1 MATDI
6 GPKIGLDG
14 EKEFRAALQSMGQ
27 QLKTLDTEM
36 RAVTSAFS
44 ANDRSQAALSA
55 QSDVLTKKLSTQ
67 ETRLAE
73 IQKALDYARANYAE
87 NSNEVQ
93 RWQQALNNATAD
105 VNKTKAQLTQLD
117 KGLGDTEDALNDAGK
132 QAASFGDVLKANLL
146 SNIIIDGV
154 KQLASAVKSMA
165 GEFISSAAEVKAE
178 TAAFDQ
184 TFGSLG
190 DTASAAIGRVAS
202 ESGILQ
208 TRLNTLGSKIYAF
221 ARSSGGDTE
230 QSMALMERALRAAA
244 DSAAYYD
251 TSVEQATET
260 LQSFLKGNFAND
272 AALGLSA
279 TEATR
284 NAAAM
289 ELFGDKYANLT
300 EIQKQ
305 ETLLKMVEDS
315 QRLSG
320 AMGQAAREADG
331 WENVTGNLK
340 ETWRQFQAQAGT
352 PFLENLIPL
361 IQKVT
366 AESQAWID
374 GVDWDGFAATVT
386 DFVSLILDNGD
397 TIIALIS
404 GIGAGFVTWNVVSMV
419 MGLVNAIQTA
429 QKATEGMTA
438 AQAALHVVM
447 NATPVGAVIT
457 VVAALT
463 ATVITLWHTN
473 EDFRNAVIAIWNKIK
488 AVFVDVGGAAKEL
501 FTQTI
506 PNAVRTAVDT
516 LGSLPGKALQWGK
529 DIVRGLWEGI
539 KSMGSWLKDQVSGF
553 VGGIVDNVKGVLGI
567 HSPST
572 VFAGIGEYMMQGLSI
587 GLVNS
592 SGKVMETIGD
602 IVSEVK
608 TRFSSLSDIFGTRQD
623 IADLQYQLW
632 EMTGGKNASEIDKY
646 NRKMEAL
653 SKQEKDQAAI
663 VEAAEAA
670 YKAVVSQYG
679 ENSKE
684 SYEYQKTLLQEQIAY
699 QKLIETMNQYREESR
714 ELRVGDSIASG
725 IVASTKKAVSAATSL
740 TAKLVDTVKSNLGI
754 HSPSTVFAGI
764 GENMALGLG
773 KGFTEE
779 MQGVSA
785 NIQDAIPTPAVDAV
799 YNAAAGMVN
808 GLAAANAGNSGGS
821 YTINLLL
828 QNGQQ
833 IASWLLPDLRDAAR
847 NNPEVA
853 RA

>member
-67 ETRLAE
+67 EARLAE

-93 RWQQALNNATAD
+93 RWQQALNNATTD
-105 VNKTKAQLTQLD
+105 VNKTKAQLAQLD
-117 KGLGDTEDALNDAGK
+117 KGLDDTGDALDDASK

-146 SNIIIDGV
+146 SNIIINGV

-374 GVDWDGFAATVT
+374 GVDWNGFAATVT

-419 MGLVNAIQTA
+419 MGLVKAIQAA
-429 QKATEGMTA
+429 QKANEGMTA
-438 AQAALHVVM
+438 AQAALNVVM
-447 NATPVGAVIT
+447 NANPIGAVIT

-463 ATVITLWHTN
+463 AAVITLWHTN
-473 EDFRNAVIAIWNKIK
+473 EDFRDAIIAVWDKVK
-488 AVFVDVGGAAKEL
+488 AVFAGVGGAAKEL

-529 DIVRGLWEGI
+529 DLIDNFISGI
-539 KSMGSWLKDQVSGF
+539 KSKLSALADS
-553 VGGIVDNVKGVLGI
+553 VKGVAQ
-567 HSPST
+567 T
-572 VFAGIGEYMMQGLSI
+572 VRDFIGFSEPKKGPLSNFHTYAPDMMSLFAGGIRDNLWKVQDQL
-587 GLVNS
+587 NS
-592 SGKVMETIGD
+592 M
-602 IVSEVK
+602 
-608 TRFSSLSDIFGTRQD
+608 
-623 IADLQYQLW
+623 
-632 EMTGGKNASEIDKY
+632 GG
-646 NRKMEAL
+646 
-653 SKQEKDQAAI
+653 
-663 VEAAEAA
+663 
-670 YKAVVSQYG
+670 
-679 ENSKE
+679 
-684 SYEYQKTLLQEQIAY
+684 
-699 QKLIETMNQYREESR
+699 
-714 ELRVGDSIASG
+714 
-725 IVASTKKAVSAATSL
+725 
-740 TAKLVDTVKSNLGI
+740 
-754 HSPSTVFAGI
+754 
-764 GENMALGLG
+764 
-773 KGFTEE
+773 
-779 MQGVSA
+779 

-853 RA
+853 TA

>member
-67 ETRLAE
+67 EARLAE

-117 KGLGDTEDALNDAGK
+117 KGLGETEDALNDAGK

-146 SNIIIDGV
+146 SNIIINGV

-190 DTASAAIGRVAS
+190 DTASAAIGRVAA

-374 GVDWDGFAATVT
+374 DVDWDGFAATVT

-419 MGLVNAIQTA
+419 MGLVKAIQAA
-429 QKATEGMTA
+429 QKANEGMTA
-438 AQAALHVVM
+438 AQAALNVAM
-447 NATPVGAVIT
+447 NANPIGAVIT

-463 ATVITLWHTN
+463 AAVITLWHTN
-473 EDFRNAVIAIWNKIK
+473 EDFRDAVIAIWDKVK
-488 AVFVDVGGAAKEL
+488 AVFAGVGGAAKEL

-529 DIVRGLWEGI
+529 DLIDNFINGI
-539 KSMGSWLKDQVSGF
+539 KSKLSALADS
-553 VGGIVDNVKGVLGI
+553 VKGVAQ
-567 HSPST
+567 T
-572 VFAGIGEYMMQGLSI
+572 VRDFIGFSEPKKGPLSNFHTYAPDMMSLFAGGIRDNLWKVQDQL
-587 GLVNS
+587 NS
-592 SGKVMETIGD
+592 M
-602 IVSEVK
+602 
-608 TRFSSLSDIFGTRQD
+608 
-623 IADLQYQLW
+623 
-632 EMTGGKNASEIDKY
+632 GG
-646 NRKMEAL
+646 
-653 SKQEKDQAAI
+653 
-663 VEAAEAA
+663 
-670 YKAVVSQYG
+670 
-679 ENSKE
+679 
-684 SYEYQKTLLQEQIAY
+684 
-699 QKLIETMNQYREESR
+699 
-714 ELRVGDSIASG
+714 
-725 IVASTKKAVSAATSL
+725 
-740 TAKLVDTVKSNLGI
+740 
-754 HSPSTVFAGI
+754 
-764 GENMALGLG
+764 
-773 KGFTEE
+773 
-779 MQGVSA
+779 

-853 RA
+853 TA

>member
-44 ANDRSQAALSA
+44 ANDKSQAALSA

-67 ETRLAE
+67 EARLAE
-73 IQKALDYARANYAE
+73 IQKALDYARANYAD

-105 VNKTKAQLTQLD
+105 INKTKAQLAQLD
-117 KGLGDTEDALNDAGK
+117 KGLGDTEDALNDAGR

-146 SNIIIDGV
+146 SNIILDGV

-178 TAAFDQ
+178 TSAFDQ
-184 TFGSLG
+184 TFGNLG

-397 TIIALIS
+397 TIISLIS

-419 MGLVNAIQTA
+419 MGLVKAIQAA
-429 QKATEGMTA
+429 QKANEGMTA
-438 AQAALHVVM
+438 AQAALNVVM
-447 NATPVGAVIT
+447 SANPIGAVIT

-473 EDFRNAVIAIWNKIK
+473 EDFRNAVIAIWDKIK
-488 AVFVDVGGAAKEL
+488 AVFVGVGEAVKEL

-516 LGSLPGKALQWGK
+516 LASLPGKALQWGK
-529 DIVRGLWEGI
+529 DLIDNFISGI
-539 KSMGSWLKDQVSGF
+539 KSKLSALADSIKGVAQTVRDFIGF
-553 VGGIVDNVKGVLGI
+553 SEPKKGPLSNFHTYAPDMMSLFAGGIQDNLWRVQDQL
-567 HSPST
+567 
-572 VFAGIGEYMMQGLSI
+572 
-587 GLVNS
+587 NS
-592 SGKVMETIGD
+592 M
-602 IVSEVK
+602 
-608 TRFSSLSDIFGTRQD
+608 
-623 IADLQYQLW
+623 
-632 EMTGGKNASEIDKY
+632 GG
-646 NRKMEAL
+646 
-653 SKQEKDQAAI
+653 
-663 VEAAEAA
+663 
-670 YKAVVSQYG
+670 
-679 ENSKE
+679 
-684 SYEYQKTLLQEQIAY
+684 
-699 QKLIETMNQYREESR
+699 
-714 ELRVGDSIASG
+714 
-725 IVASTKKAVSAATSL
+725 
-740 TAKLVDTVKSNLGI
+740 
-754 HSPSTVFAGI
+754 
-764 GENMALGLG
+764 
-773 KGFTEE
+773 
-779 MQGVSA
+779 

-808 GLAAANAGNSGGS
+808 GLAAANAGNGGGS

>member
-67 ETRLAE
+67 EARLAE

-105 VNKTKAQLTQLD
+105 VNKTKAQLAQLD
-117 KGLGDTEDALNDAGK
+117 KGLGDTESALNDAGK

-146 SNIIIDGV
+146 SNIILDGV

-178 TAAFDQ
+178 TSAFDQ

-190 DTASAAIGRVAS
+190 DTASAAIGRVAA

-279 TEATR
+279 TETTR

-366 AESQAWID
+366 AESQAWIN

-404 GIGAGFVTWNVVSMV
+404 GIGAGFATWNVVSMV
-419 MGLVNAIQTA
+419 MGLVKAIQAA
-429 QKATEGMTA
+429 QKANEGMTA
-438 AQAALHVVM
+438 AQAALNVVM
-447 NATPVGAVIT
+447 SANPIGAVIT

-463 ATVITLWHTN
+463 AAVITLWHTN
-473 EDFRNAVIAIWNKIK
+473 EDFRNAVIAIWGKVK
-488 AVFVDVGGAAKEL
+488 AVFVDVGGKVKEL

-506 PNAVRTAVDT
+506 PNAVGTAVET
-516 LGSLPGKALQWGK
+516 LKSLPGKALQWGK
-529 DIVRGLWEGI
+529 DLIDNFISGI
-539 KSMGSWLKDQVSGF
+539 KSKLSALGDS
-553 VGGIVDNVKGVLGI
+553 VKGVGQTIRDFIGFSEPKKGPLSNF
-567 HSPST
+567 HTFAPDMMT
-572 VFAGIGEYMMQGLSI
+572 LFAGGIQDNLWRVQDQ
-587 GLVNS
+587 LNS
-592 SGKVMETIGD
+592 M
-602 IVSEVK
+602 
-608 TRFSSLSDIFGTRQD
+608 
-623 IADLQYQLW
+623 
-632 EMTGGKNASEIDKY
+632 GG
-646 NRKMEAL
+646 
-653 SKQEKDQAAI
+653 
-663 VEAAEAA
+663 
-670 YKAVVSQYG
+670 
-679 ENSKE
+679 
-684 SYEYQKTLLQEQIAY
+684 
-699 QKLIETMNQYREESR
+699 
-714 ELRVGDSIASG
+714 
-725 IVASTKKAVSAATSL
+725 
-740 TAKLVDTVKSNLGI
+740 
-754 HSPSTVFAGI
+754 
-764 GENMALGLG
+764 
-773 KGFTEE
+773 
-779 MQGVSA
+779 

-808 GLAAANAGNSGGS
+808 GLAAANAGSSGGR
-821 YTINLLL
+821 YTINLVL

>member
-44 ANDRSQAALSA
+44 ANDRSQEALSA

-67 ETRLAE
+67 EARLAE

-146 SNIIIDGV
+146 SNIILDGV

-178 TAAFDQ
+178 TSAFDQ
-184 TFGSLG
+184 TFGNLG
-190 DTASAAIGRVAS
+190 DTASAAIGRVAA

-419 MGLVNAIQTA
+419 MGLVKAIQAA
-429 QKATEGMTA
+429 QKANEGMTA
-438 AQAALHVVM
+438 AQAALNVVM
-447 NATPVGAVIT
+447 SANPVGAVIT

-463 ATVITLWHTN
+463 AAVITLWHTN
-473 EDFRNAVIAIWNKIK
+473 EDFRDAVIAIWDKVK
-488 AVFVDVGGAAKEL
+488 AVFAGVGGAAKEL

-529 DIVRGLWEGI
+529 DLIDNFISGI
-539 KSMGSWLKDQVSGF
+539 KSKLSALADS
-553 VGGIVDNVKGVLGI
+553 VKGVAQ
-567 HSPST
+567 T
-572 VFAGIGEYMMQGLSI
+572 VRDFIGFSEPKKGPLSNFHTYAPDMMSLFAGGIRDNLWKVQDQL
-587 GLVNS
+587 NS
-592 SGKVMETIGD
+592 M
-602 IVSEVK
+602 
-608 TRFSSLSDIFGTRQD
+608 
-623 IADLQYQLW
+623 
-632 EMTGGKNASEIDKY
+632 GG
-646 NRKMEAL
+646 
-653 SKQEKDQAAI
+653 
-663 VEAAEAA
+663 
-670 YKAVVSQYG
+670 
-679 ENSKE
+679 
-684 SYEYQKTLLQEQIAY
+684 
-699 QKLIETMNQYREESR
+699 
-714 ELRVGDSIASG
+714 
-725 IVASTKKAVSAATSL
+725 
-740 TAKLVDTVKSNLGI
+740 
-754 HSPSTVFAGI
+754 
-764 GENMALGLG
+764 
-773 KGFTEE
+773 
-779 MQGVSA
+779 

-808 GLAAANAGNSGGS
+808 GLAAANAGNGGGS

>member
-44 ANDRSQAALSA
+44 ANDKSQAALSA

-67 ETRLAE
+67 EARLAE

-146 SNIIIDGV
+146 SNIILDGV

-178 TAAFDQ
+178 TSAFDQ
-184 TFGSLG
+184 TFGNLG
-190 DTASAAIGRVAS
+190 DTASAAIGRVAA

-419 MGLVNAIQTA
+419 MGLVKAIQAA
-429 QKATEGMTA
+429 QKANEGMTA
-438 AQAALHVVM
+438 AQAALNVVM
-447 NATPVGAVIT
+447 SANPIGAVIT

-473 EDFRNAVIAIWNKIK
+473 EDFRNAVIAIWDKIK
-488 AVFVDVGGAAKEL
+488 AVFVNVGGAAKEL

-516 LGSLPGKALQWGK
+516 LASLPGKALQWGK
-529 DIVRGLWEGI
+529 DLIDNFISGI
-539 KSMGSWLKDQVSGF
+539 KSKLSALADS
-553 VGGIVDNVKGVLGI
+553 VKGVAQ
-567 HSPST
+567 T
-572 VFAGIGEYMMQGLSI
+572 VRDFIGFSEPKKGPLSNFHTYAPDMMSLFAGGIQDNLWRVQDQ
-587 GLVNS
+587 LNS
-592 SGKVMETIGD
+592 M
-602 IVSEVK
+602 
-608 TRFSSLSDIFGTRQD
+608 
-623 IADLQYQLW
+623 
-632 EMTGGKNASEIDKY
+632 GG
-646 NRKMEAL
+646 
-653 SKQEKDQAAI
+653 
-663 VEAAEAA
+663 
-670 YKAVVSQYG
+670 
-679 ENSKE
+679 
-684 SYEYQKTLLQEQIAY
+684 
-699 QKLIETMNQYREESR
+699 
-714 ELRVGDSIASG
+714 
-725 IVASTKKAVSAATSL
+725 
-740 TAKLVDTVKSNLGI
+740 
-754 HSPSTVFAGI
+754 
-764 GENMALGLG
+764 
-773 KGFTEE
+773 
-779 MQGVSA
+779 

>member
-44 ANDRSQAALSA
+44 ANDKSQAALSA

-67 ETRLAE
+67 EARLAE

-105 VNKTKAQLTQLD
+105 VNKTKAQLAQLD

-146 SNIIIDGV
+146 SNIILDGV

-178 TAAFDQ
+178 TSAFDQ
-184 TFGSLG
+184 TFGNLG
-190 DTASAAIGRVAS
+190 DTASAAIGRVAA

-279 TEATR
+279 TETTR

-386 DFVSLILDNGD
+386 NFVSLILDNGD

-404 GIGAGFVTWNVVSMV
+404 GIGAGFVAWNVVSMV
-419 MGLVNAIQTA
+419 MGLVKAIQAA
-429 QKATEGMTA
+429 QKANEGMTA
-438 AQAALHVVM
+438 AQAALNVVM
-447 NATPVGAVIT
+447 NANPIGAVIT

-473 EDFRNAVIAIWNKIK
+473 EDFRDAVIAIWDKVK
-488 AVFVDVGGAAKEL
+488 AVFAGVGGAAKEL

-529 DIVRGLWEGI
+529 DLIDNFINGI
-539 KSMGSWLKDQVSGF
+539 KSKLSALADS
-553 VGGIVDNVKGVLGI
+553 VKGVAQ
-567 HSPST
+567 T
-572 VFAGIGEYMMQGLSI
+572 VRDFIGFSEPKKGPLSNFHTYAPDMMSLFAGGIRDNLWKVQDQL
-587 GLVNS
+587 NS
-592 SGKVMETIGD
+592 M
-602 IVSEVK
+602 
-608 TRFSSLSDIFGTRQD
+608 
-623 IADLQYQLW
+623 
-632 EMTGGKNASEIDKY
+632 GG
-646 NRKMEAL
+646 
-653 SKQEKDQAAI
+653 
-663 VEAAEAA
+663 
-670 YKAVVSQYG
+670 
-679 ENSKE
+679 
-684 SYEYQKTLLQEQIAY
+684 
-699 QKLIETMNQYREESR
+699 
-714 ELRVGDSIASG
+714 
-725 IVASTKKAVSAATSL
+725 
-740 TAKLVDTVKSNLGI
+740 
-754 HSPSTVFAGI
+754 
-764 GENMALGLG
+764 
-773 KGFTEE
+773 
-779 MQGVSA
+779 

-808 GLAAANAGNSGGS
+808 GLAAANAGSSGGS
-821 YTINLLL
+821 YTINLVL

-853 RA
+853 TA

>member
-67 ETRLAE
+67 EARLAE

-93 RWQQALNNATAD
+93 RWQQALNNATTD
-105 VNKTKAQLTQLD
+105 VNKTKAQLAELD
-117 KGLGDTEDALNDAGK
+117 KGLGDTGDALDDAGK

-146 SNIIIDGV
+146 SNIIINGV

-165 GEFISSAAEVKAE
+165 GEFITSAAEVKAE

-184 TFGSLG
+184 TFGNLG

-320 AMGQAAREADG
+320 AMGQASREADG

-361 IQKVT
+361 IQKIT

-419 MGLVNAIQTA
+419 MGLVKAIQAA
-429 QKATEGMTA
+429 QKANEGMTA
-438 AQAALHVVM
+438 AQAALNVVM
-447 NATPVGAVIT
+447 SANPIGVVIT

-463 ATVITLWHTN
+463 AAVITLWHTN
-473 EDFRNAVIAIWNKIK
+473 EDFRNAVIAIWDKVK
-488 AVFVDVGGAAKEL
+488 AVFVDVDGKVKEL

-506 PNAVRTAVDT
+506 PNAVGTAVET
-516 LGSLPGKALQWGK
+516 LKSLPGKALQWGK
-529 DIVRGLWEGI
+529 DLIDNFISGI
-539 KSMGSWLKDQVSGF
+539 KSKLSALGDS
-553 VGGIVDNVKGVLGI
+553 VKGVGQTIRDFIGFSEPKKGPLSNF
-567 HSPST
+567 HTYAPDMMSL
-572 VFAGIGEYMMQGLSI
+572 FAGGIRDNLWRVQDQLNSI
-587 GLVNS
+587 G
-592 SGKVMETIGD
+592 G
-602 IVSEVK
+602 
-608 TRFSSLSDIFGTRQD
+608 
-623 IADLQYQLW
+623 
-632 EMTGGKNASEIDKY
+632 
-646 NRKMEAL
+646 
-653 SKQEKDQAAI
+653 
-663 VEAAEAA
+663 
-670 YKAVVSQYG
+670 
-679 ENSKE
+679 
-684 SYEYQKTLLQEQIAY
+684 
-699 QKLIETMNQYREESR
+699 
-714 ELRVGDSIASG
+714 
-725 IVASTKKAVSAATSL
+725 
-740 TAKLVDTVKSNLGI
+740 
-754 HSPSTVFAGI
+754 
-764 GENMALGLG
+764 
-773 KGFTEE
+773 
-779 MQGVSA
+779 

-799 YNAAAGMVN
+799 YNAAAGIVN
-808 GLAAANAGNSGGS
+808 GLAAANAGNGGGS

>member
-67 ETRLAE
+67 EARLAE

-178 TAAFDQ
+178 TSAFDQ

-190 DTASAAIGRVAS
+190 ETASAAIGRVAA

-386 DFVSLILDNGD
+386 NFVSLILDNGD

-419 MGLVNAIQTA
+419 MGLVKAIQAA
-429 QKATEGMTA
+429 QKANEGMTA
-438 AQAALHVVM
+438 AQAALNVVM
-447 NATPVGAVIT
+447 NANPIGAVIT

-463 ATVITLWHTN
+463 AAVITLWHTN
-473 EDFRNAVIAIWNKIK
+473 EDFRDAVIAIWDKVK
-488 AVFVDVGGAAKEL
+488 AVFAGVGGAAKEL

-529 DIVRGLWEGI
+529 DLIDNFISGI
-539 KSMGSWLKDQVSGF
+539 KSKLSALADS
-553 VGGIVDNVKGVLGI
+553 VKGVAQ
-567 HSPST
+567 T
-572 VFAGIGEYMMQGLSI
+572 VRDFIGFSEPKKGPLSNFHTYAPDMMSLFAGGIRDNMWKVQDQL
-587 GLVNS
+587 NS
-592 SGKVMETIGD
+592 M
-602 IVSEVK
+602 
-608 TRFSSLSDIFGTRQD
+608 
-623 IADLQYQLW
+623 
-632 EMTGGKNASEIDKY
+632 GG
-646 NRKMEAL
+646 
-653 SKQEKDQAAI
+653 
-663 VEAAEAA
+663 
-670 YKAVVSQYG
+670 
-679 ENSKE
+679 
-684 SYEYQKTLLQEQIAY
+684 
-699 QKLIETMNQYREESR
+699 
-714 ELRVGDSIASG
+714 
-725 IVASTKKAVSAATSL
+725 
-740 TAKLVDTVKSNLGI
+740 
-754 HSPSTVFAGI
+754 
-764 GENMALGLG
+764 
-773 KGFTEE
+773 
-779 MQGVSA
+779 

-808 GLAAANAGNSGGS
+808 GLAAANAGSSGGS

-853 RA
+853 TA

>member
-55 QSDVLTKKLSTQ
+55 QSDVLTKKLNTQ
-67 ETRLAE
+67 EARLAE

-105 VNKTKAQLTQLD
+105 VNKTKAQLFQLD
-117 KGLGDTEDALNDAGK
+117 KGLGDTEDALSDAGK

-146 SNIIIDGV
+146 SNIILDGV

-178 TAAFDQ
+178 TSAFDQ

-190 DTASAAIGRVAS
+190 DTASAAIGRVAA

-279 TEATR
+279 TETTR

-419 MGLVNAIQTA
+419 MGLVKAIQAA
-429 QKATEGMTA
+429 QKANEGMTA
-438 AQAALHVVM
+438 AQAALNVVM
-447 NATPVGAVIT
+447 SANPIGAVIT

-473 EDFRNAVIAIWNKIK
+473 EDFRNAVIAIWDKIK
-488 AVFVDVGGAAKEL
+488 AVFVGVGGTAKEL

-529 DIVRGLWEGI
+529 DLIDNFISGI
-539 KSMGSWLKDQVSGF
+539 KSKLSALADS
-553 VGGIVDNVKGVLGI
+553 VKGVAQ
-567 HSPST
+567 T
-572 VFAGIGEYMMQGLSI
+572 VRDFIGFSEPKKGPLSNFHTYAPDMMSLFAGGIQDNLWRVQDQ
-587 GLVNS
+587 LNS
-592 SGKVMETIGD
+592 M
-602 IVSEVK
+602 
-608 TRFSSLSDIFGTRQD
+608 
-623 IADLQYQLW
+623 
-632 EMTGGKNASEIDKY
+632 GG
-646 NRKMEAL
+646 
-653 SKQEKDQAAI
+653 
-663 VEAAEAA
+663 
-670 YKAVVSQYG
+670 
-679 ENSKE
+679 
-684 SYEYQKTLLQEQIAY
+684 
-699 QKLIETMNQYREESR
+699 
-714 ELRVGDSIASG
+714 
-725 IVASTKKAVSAATSL
+725 
-740 TAKLVDTVKSNLGI
+740 
-754 HSPSTVFAGI
+754 
-764 GENMALGLG
+764 
-773 KGFTEE
+773 
-779 MQGVSA
+779 

-808 GLAAANAGNSGGS
+808 GLAAANAGNGGGS

>member
-44 ANDRSQAALSA
+44 ANDKSQAALSA

-67 ETRLAE
+67 EARLAE

-93 RWQQALNNATAD
+93 RWQQAMNNATAD
-105 VNKTKAQLTQLD
+105 VNKTKAQLTKLG
-117 KGLGDTEDALNDAGK
+117 KGLGDAGK

-165 GEFISSAAEVKAE
+165 GKFISSAAEVKAE
-178 TAAFDQ
+178 TSAFDQ
-184 TFGSLG
+184 TFGNLG
-190 DTASAAIGRVAS
+190 DTASAAIGRVAA

-419 MGLVNAIQTA
+419 MGLVKAIQAA
-429 QKATEGMTA
+429 QKANEGMTA
-438 AQAALHVVM
+438 AQAALNVAMSANPIGV
-447 NATPVGAVIT
+447 VIT

-463 ATVITLWHTN
+463 AAVITLCHTN
-473 EDFRNAVIAIWNKIK
+473 EDFRNAVIANWDKVK
-488 AVFVDVGGAAKEL
+488 AVFVDVGGKGKEL

-506 PNAVRTAVDT
+506 PNAVGTAVET
-516 LGSLPGKALQWGK
+516 LKSLPGKALQWGK
-529 DIVRGLWEGI
+529 DLIDNFISGI
-539 KSMGSWLKDQVSGF
+539 KSKLSALGDS
-553 VGGIVDNVKGVLGI
+553 VKGVGQTIRDFIGFSEPKKGPLSNF
-567 HSPST
+567 HTYAPDMMSL
-572 VFAGIGEYMMQGLSI
+572 FAGGIQDNLWRVQDQ
-587 GLVNS
+587 LNS
-592 SGKVMETIGD
+592 M
-602 IVSEVK
+602 
-608 TRFSSLSDIFGTRQD
+608 
-623 IADLQYQLW
+623 
-632 EMTGGKNASEIDKY
+632 GG
-646 NRKMEAL
+646 
-653 SKQEKDQAAI
+653 
-663 VEAAEAA
+663 
-670 YKAVVSQYG
+670 
-679 ENSKE
+679 
-684 SYEYQKTLLQEQIAY
+684 
-699 QKLIETMNQYREESR
+699 
-714 ELRVGDSIASG
+714 
-725 IVASTKKAVSAATSL
+725 
-740 TAKLVDTVKSNLGI
+740 
-754 HSPSTVFAGI
+754 
-764 GENMALGLG
+764 
-773 KGFTEE
+773 
-779 MQGVSA
+779 

-808 GLAAANAGNSGGS
+808 GLAAANAGNGGGS

-833 IASWLLPDLRDAAR
+833 IASWLLPYLRDAAR

-853 RA
+853 RE

>member
-67 ETRLAE
+67 EARLAE
-73 IQKALDYARANYAE
+73 IQKALDYARANYAD

-105 VNKTKAQLTQLD
+105 INKTKAQLAQLD
-117 KGLGDTEDALNDAGK
+117 KGLGDTEDALNDAGR

-146 SNIIIDGV
+146 SNIILDGV

-178 TAAFDQ
+178 TSAFDQ
-184 TFGSLG
+184 TFGNLG

-221 ARSSGGDTE
+221 VRSSGGDTE

-397 TIIALIS
+397 TIISLIS

-419 MGLVNAIQTA
+419 MGLVKAIQAA
-429 QKATEGMTA
+429 QKANEGMTA
-438 AQAALHVVM
+438 AQAALNVVM
-447 NATPVGAVIT
+447 SANPIGAVIT

-473 EDFRNAVIAIWNKIK
+473 EDFRNAVIAIWDKIK
-488 AVFVDVGGAAKEL
+488 AVFAGVGGAAKEL

-529 DIVRGLWEGI
+529 DLIDNFISGI
-539 KSMGSWLKDQVSGF
+539 KSKLSALADS
-553 VGGIVDNVKGVLGI
+553 VKGVAQ
-567 HSPST
+567 T
-572 VFAGIGEYMMQGLSI
+572 VRDFIGFSEPKKGPLSNFHTYAPDMMSLFAGGIQDNLWRVQDQ
-587 GLVNS
+587 LNS
-592 SGKVMETIGD
+592 M
-602 IVSEVK
+602 
-608 TRFSSLSDIFGTRQD
+608 
-623 IADLQYQLW
+623 
-632 EMTGGKNASEIDKY
+632 GG
-646 NRKMEAL
+646 
-653 SKQEKDQAAI
+653 
-663 VEAAEAA
+663 
-670 YKAVVSQYG
+670 
-679 ENSKE
+679 
-684 SYEYQKTLLQEQIAY
+684 
-699 QKLIETMNQYREESR
+699 
-714 ELRVGDSIASG
+714 
-725 IVASTKKAVSAATSL
+725 
-740 TAKLVDTVKSNLGI
+740 
-754 HSPSTVFAGI
+754 
-764 GENMALGLG
+764 
-773 KGFTEE
+773 
-779 MQGVSA
+779 

-808 GLAAANAGNSGGS
+808 GLAAANAGNGGGS

>member
-44 ANDRSQAALSA
+44 ANNRSQAALSA

-67 ETRLAE
+67 EARLAE

-105 VNKTKAQLTQLD
+105 VNKTKAQLAQLD
-117 KGLGDTEDALNDAGK
+117 KGLGDTEDALSDAGK

-178 TAAFDQ
+178 TSAFDQ
-184 TFGSLG
+184 TFGNLG
-190 DTASAAIGRVAS
+190 DTASAAIGRVAA

-374 GVDWDGFAATVT
+374 GVDWDEFAATVT

-397 TIIALIS
+397 TIISLIS
-404 GIGAGFVTWNVVSMV
+404 GIGAGFVAWNVVSMV
-419 MGLVNAIQTA
+419 MGLVKAIQA
-429 QKATEGMTA
+429 VQKANEGMTA
-438 AQAALHVVM
+438 AQAALNLVM
-447 NATPVGAVIT
+447 SANPIGAVIT

-473 EDFRNAVIAIWNKIK
+473 EDFRNAVIAIWDKIK
-488 AVFVDVGGAAKEL
+488 AVFAGVGGAAKEL

-529 DIVRGLWEGI
+529 DLIDNFISGI
-539 KSMGSWLKDQVSGF
+539 KSKLSALADS
-553 VGGIVDNVKGVLGI
+553 VKGVAQ
-567 HSPST
+567 T
-572 VFAGIGEYMMQGLSI
+572 VRDFIGFSEPKKGPLSNFHTYAPDMMSLFAGGIQDNLWRVQDQ
-587 GLVNS
+587 LNS
-592 SGKVMETIGD
+592 M
-602 IVSEVK
+602 
-608 TRFSSLSDIFGTRQD
+608 
-623 IADLQYQLW
+623 
-632 EMTGGKNASEIDKY
+632 GG
-646 NRKMEAL
+646 
-653 SKQEKDQAAI
+653 
-663 VEAAEAA
+663 
-670 YKAVVSQYG
+670 
-679 ENSKE
+679 
-684 SYEYQKTLLQEQIAY
+684 
-699 QKLIETMNQYREESR
+699 
-714 ELRVGDSIASG
+714 
-725 IVASTKKAVSAATSL
+725 
-740 TAKLVDTVKSNLGI
+740 
-754 HSPSTVFAGI
+754 
-764 GENMALGLG
+764 
-773 KGFTEE
+773 
-779 MQGVSA
+779 

-808 GLAAANAGNSGGS
+808 GLAAANAGNGGGS

-833 IASWLLPDLRDAAR
+833 IASWLLPYLRDAAR

>member
-67 ETRLAE
+67 DARLAE

-117 KGLGDTEDALNDAGK
+117 KGLGDTESALNDAGK

-146 SNIIIDGV
+146 SNIILDGV

-178 TAAFDQ
+178 TSAFDQ
-184 TFGSLG
+184 TFGNLG
-190 DTASAAIGRVAS
+190 DTASAAIGRVAA

-397 TIIALIS
+397 TIISLIS

-419 MGLVNAIQTA
+419 MGLVKAIQAA
-429 QKATEGMTA
+429 QKANEGMTA
-438 AQAALHVVM
+438 AQAALNVVM
-447 NATPVGAVIT
+447 SANPIGAVIT

-473 EDFRNAVIAIWNKIK
+473 EDFRNAVIAIWDKIK
-488 AVFVDVGGAAKEL
+488 AVFVNVGGAAKEL

-529 DIVRGLWEGI
+529 DLIDNFISGI
-539 KSMGSWLKDQVSGF
+539 KSKLSALADS
-553 VGGIVDNVKGVLGI
+553 VKGVAQ
-567 HSPST
+567 T
-572 VFAGIGEYMMQGLSI
+572 VRDFIGFSEPKNGPLSNFHTYAPDMMSLFAGGIQDNLWRVQDQ
-587 GLVNS
+587 LNS
-592 SGKVMETIGD
+592 M
-602 IVSEVK
+602 
-608 TRFSSLSDIFGTRQD
+608 
-623 IADLQYQLW
+623 
-632 EMTGGKNASEIDKY
+632 GG
-646 NRKMEAL
+646 
-653 SKQEKDQAAI
+653 
-663 VEAAEAA
+663 
-670 YKAVVSQYG
+670 
-679 ENSKE
+679 
-684 SYEYQKTLLQEQIAY
+684 
-699 QKLIETMNQYREESR
+699 
-714 ELRVGDSIASG
+714 
-725 IVASTKKAVSAATSL
+725 
-740 TAKLVDTVKSNLGI
+740 
-754 HSPSTVFAGI
+754 
-764 GENMALGLG
+764 
-773 KGFTEE
+773 
-779 MQGVSA
+779 

-808 GLAAANAGNSGGS
+808 GLAAANAGNGGGS

>member
-105 VNKTKAQLTQLD
+105 VNKTKAQLVQLD
-117 KGLGDTEDALNDAGK
+117 KGLGDTEDALSDAGK

-146 SNIIIDGV
+146 SNIILDGV

-178 TAAFDQ
+178 TSAFDQ
-184 TFGSLG
+184 TFGNLG
-190 DTASAAIGRVAS
+190 DTASAAIGRVAA

-279 TEATR
+279 TETTR

-320 AMGQAAREADG
+320 AMGQAAWEADG

-386 DFVSLILDNGD
+386 NFVSLILDNGD

-419 MGLVNAIQTA
+419 MGLVKAIQAA
-429 QKATEGMTA
+429 QKANEGMTA
-438 AQAALHVVM
+438 AQAALNVVM
-447 NATPVGAVIT
+447 NANPIGAVIT

-463 ATVITLWHTN
+463 AAVITLWHTN
-473 EDFRNAVIAIWNKIK
+473 EDFRDAVIAIWDKVK
-488 AVFVDVGGAAKEL
+488 AVFAGVGGAAKEL

-529 DIVRGLWEGI
+529 DLIDNFINGI
-539 KSMGSWLKDQVSGF
+539 KSKLSALADS
-553 VGGIVDNVKGVLGI
+553 VKGVAQ
-567 HSPST
+567 T
-572 VFAGIGEYMMQGLSI
+572 VRDFIGFSEPKKGPLSNFHTYAPDMMSLFAGGIRDNLWKVQDQL
-587 GLVNS
+587 NS
-592 SGKVMETIGD
+592 MG
-602 IVSEVK
+602 
-608 TRFSSLSDIFGTRQD
+608 
-623 IADLQYQLW
+623 
-632 EMTGGKNASEIDKY
+632 
-646 NRKMEAL
+646 
-653 SKQEKDQAAI
+653 
-663 VEAAEAA
+663 
-670 YKAVVSQYG
+670 
-679 ENSKE
+679 
-684 SYEYQKTLLQEQIAY
+684 
-699 QKLIETMNQYREESR
+699 
-714 ELRVGDSIASG
+714 
-725 IVASTKKAVSAATSL
+725 
-740 TAKLVDTVKSNLGI
+740 
-754 HSPSTVFAGI
+754 
-764 GENMALGLG
+764 
-773 KGFTEE
+773 
-779 MQGVSA
+779 A

-808 GLAAANAGNSGGS
+808 GLAAANAGNGGGS

>member
-67 ETRLAE
+67 EARLVE
-73 IQKALDYARANYAE
+73 IQKALDYARANYAD

-105 VNKTKAQLTQLD
+105 INKTKAQLAQLD
-117 KGLGDTEDALNDAGK
+117 KGLGDTEDALNDAGR

-146 SNIIIDGV
+146 SNIILDGV

-178 TAAFDQ
+178 TSAFDQ
-184 TFGSLG
+184 TFGNLG

-244 DSAAYYD
+244 DSSAYYD

-397 TIIALIS
+397 TIISLIS

-419 MGLVNAIQTA
+419 MGLVKAIQAA
-429 QKATEGMTA
+429 QKANEGMTA
-438 AQAALHVVM
+438 AQAALNVVM
-447 NATPVGAVIT
+447 SANPIGAVIT

-473 EDFRNAVIAIWNKIK
+473 EDFRNAVIAIWDKIK
-488 AVFVDVGGAAKEL
+488 AVFVGVGEAVKEL

-516 LGSLPGKALQWGK
+516 LASLPGKALQWGK
-529 DIVRGLWEGI
+529 DLIDNFISGI
-539 KSMGSWLKDQVSGF
+539 KSKLSALADS
-553 VGGIVDNVKGVLGI
+553 VKGVAQ
-567 HSPST
+567 T
-572 VFAGIGEYMMQGLSI
+572 VRDFIGFSEPKKGPLSNFHTYAPDMMSLFAGGIQDNLWRVQDQ
-587 GLVNS
+587 LNS
-592 SGKVMETIGD
+592 M
-602 IVSEVK
+602 
-608 TRFSSLSDIFGTRQD
+608 
-623 IADLQYQLW
+623 
-632 EMTGGKNASEIDKY
+632 GG
-646 NRKMEAL
+646 
-653 SKQEKDQAAI
+653 
-663 VEAAEAA
+663 
-670 YKAVVSQYG
+670 
-679 ENSKE
+679 
-684 SYEYQKTLLQEQIAY
+684 
-699 QKLIETMNQYREESR
+699 
-714 ELRVGDSIASG
+714 
-725 IVASTKKAVSAATSL
+725 
-740 TAKLVDTVKSNLGI
+740 
-754 HSPSTVFAGI
+754 
-764 GENMALGLG
+764 
-773 KGFTEE
+773 
-779 MQGVSA
+779 

-808 GLAAANAGNSGGS
+808 GLAAANAGNGGGS

>member
-67 ETRLAE
+67 EARLAE

-146 SNIIIDGV
+146 SNIILDGV

-165 GEFISSAAEVKAE
+165 GEFISSVAEVKAE
-178 TAAFDQ
+178 TSAFDQ
-184 TFGSLG
+184 TFGNLG
-190 DTASAAIGRVAS
+190 DTASAAIGRVAA

-279 TEATR
+279 TETTR

-374 GVDWDGFAATVT
+374 GEDWDGFAATVT

-397 TIIALIS
+397 TIIAMIS

-419 MGLVNAIQTA
+419 MGLVNAIQAA
-429 QKATEGMTA
+429 QKANEGMTA
-438 AQAALHVVM
+438 AQAALNVVM
-447 NATPVGAVIT
+447 NANPVGAVIT

-473 EDFRNAVIAIWNKIK
+473 EDFRDAVIAIWDKIK
-488 AVFVDVGGAAKEL
+488 AVFTGVGGAAKEL

-506 PNAVRTAVDT
+506 PNAVRTAVNT

-529 DIVRGLWEGI
+529 DLIDNFINGI
-539 KSMGSWLKDQVSGF
+539 KSKLSALADS
-553 VGGIVDNVKGVLGI
+553 VKGVAQ
-567 HSPST
+567 T
-572 VFAGIGEYMMQGLSI
+572 VRDFIGFSEPKKGPLSNFHTYAPDMMSLFAGGIRDNLWKVQDQL
-587 GLVNS
+587 NS
-592 SGKVMETIGD
+592 M
-602 IVSEVK
+602 
-608 TRFSSLSDIFGTRQD
+608 
-623 IADLQYQLW
+623 
-632 EMTGGKNASEIDKY
+632 GG
-646 NRKMEAL
+646 
-653 SKQEKDQAAI
+653 
-663 VEAAEAA
+663 
-670 YKAVVSQYG
+670 
-679 ENSKE
+679 
-684 SYEYQKTLLQEQIAY
+684 
-699 QKLIETMNQYREESR
+699 
-714 ELRVGDSIASG
+714 
-725 IVASTKKAVSAATSL
+725 
-740 TAKLVDTVKSNLGI
+740 
-754 HSPSTVFAGI
+754 
-764 GENMALGLG
+764 
-773 KGFTEE
+773 
-779 MQGVSA
+779 

-808 GLAAANAGNSGGS
+808 GLAAANAGSSGGS

-853 RA
+853 TA

>member
-55 QSDVLTKKLSTQ
+55 QSDVLTKRLSTQ
-67 ETRLAE
+67 EARLAE

-117 KGLGDTEDALNDAGK
+117 KGLGDTESALNDAGK

-178 TAAFDQ
+178 TSAFDQ
-184 TFGSLG
+184 TFGNLG
-190 DTASAAIGRVAS
+190 DTASAAIGRVAA
-202 ESGILQ
+202 ESGILH

-289 ELFGDKYANLT
+289 ELFGDKYAKLT

-404 GIGAGFVTWNVVSMV
+404 GIGAGFVAWNVVSMV
-419 MGLVNAIQTA
+419 MGLVNAIQAA

-438 AQAALHVVM
+438 AQAALHVIM
-447 NATPVGAVIT
+447 NANPVGAVIT

-473 EDFRNAVIAIWNKIK
+473 EDFRNAVIAIWDKIK

-516 LGSLPGKALQWGK
+516 MGSLPGKALQWGK
-529 DIVRGLWEGI
+529 DLIDNFISGI
-539 KSMGSWLKDQVSGF
+539 KSKLSALADS
-553 VGGIVDNVKGVLGI
+553 VKGVAQ
-567 HSPST
+567 T
-572 VFAGIGEYMMQGLSI
+572 VRDFIGFSEPKKGPLSNFHTYAPDMMSLFAGGIQDNLWRVQDQ
-587 GLVNS
+587 LNS
-592 SGKVMETIGD
+592 M
-602 IVSEVK
+602 
-608 TRFSSLSDIFGTRQD
+608 
-623 IADLQYQLW
+623 
-632 EMTGGKNASEIDKY
+632 GG
-646 NRKMEAL
+646 
-653 SKQEKDQAAI
+653 
-663 VEAAEAA
+663 
-670 YKAVVSQYG
+670 
-679 ENSKE
+679 
-684 SYEYQKTLLQEQIAY
+684 
-699 QKLIETMNQYREESR
+699 
-714 ELRVGDSIASG
+714 
-725 IVASTKKAVSAATSL
+725 
-740 TAKLVDTVKSNLGI
+740 
-754 HSPSTVFAGI
+754 
-764 GENMALGLG
+764 
-773 KGFTEE
+773 
-779 MQGVSA
+779 

>member
-67 ETRLAE
+67 EARLAE

-117 KGLGDTEDALNDAGK
+117 KGLGETEDALNDAGK

-146 SNIIIDGV
+146 SNIIINGV

-190 DTASAAIGRVAS
+190 DTASAAIGRVAA

-374 GVDWDGFAATVT
+374 DVDWDGFAATVT

-419 MGLVNAIQTA
+419 MGLVKAIQAA
-429 QKATEGMTA
+429 QKANEGMTA
-438 AQAALHVVM
+438 AQAALNVAM
-447 NATPVGAVIT
+447 NANPIGAVIT

-463 ATVITLWHTN
+463 AAVITLWHTN
-473 EDFRNAVIAIWNKIK
+473 EDFRDAVIAIWDKVK
-488 AVFVDVGGAAKEL
+488 AVFAGVGGAAKEL

-529 DIVRGLWEGI
+529 DLIDNFISGI
-539 KSMGSWLKDQVSGF
+539 KSKLSALADS
-553 VGGIVDNVKGVLGI
+553 VKGVAQ
-567 HSPST
+567 T
-572 VFAGIGEYMMQGLSI
+572 VRDFIGFSEPKKGPLSNFHTYAPDMMSLFAGGIQDNLWRVQDQ
-587 GLVNS
+587 LNS
-592 SGKVMETIGD
+592 M
-602 IVSEVK
+602 
-608 TRFSSLSDIFGTRQD
+608 
-623 IADLQYQLW
+623 
-632 EMTGGKNASEIDKY
+632 GG
-646 NRKMEAL
+646 
-653 SKQEKDQAAI
+653 
-663 VEAAEAA
+663 
-670 YKAVVSQYG
+670 
-679 ENSKE
+679 
-684 SYEYQKTLLQEQIAY
+684 
-699 QKLIETMNQYREESR
+699 
-714 ELRVGDSIASG
+714 
-725 IVASTKKAVSAATSL
+725 
-740 TAKLVDTVKSNLGI
+740 
-754 HSPSTVFAGI
+754 
-764 GENMALGLG
+764 
-773 KGFTEE
+773 
-779 MQGVSA
+779 

-808 GLAAANAGNSGGS
+808 GLAAANAGNGGGS
-821 YTINLLL
+821 YTINLVL

-853 RA
+853 TA